1 MHYVSTGAVRAAI
14 AGRFGDNFFTVDLDE
29 AREAFE
35 SVPWVRHATVRR
47 IWLNTLRVRVEEQQ
61 PLALWNENQMINTW
75 GEAFTANTGELADD
89 MVLPHFTGPEGTE
102 SLVVQRYAELAR
114 WFAPL
119 DMHVRELVLNPR
131 YAWAVTLSNGMKLDL
146 GRDPGADAPDPHNLP
161 GALPFAAR
169 IQRFVQAWPV
179 VSSRLEGRTVTQADL
194 RYPTGFALALAPL
207 PPSMHHIPNRNLPRN
222 ANAMT
227 RDIKDLIVALDIG
240 TSKVVAVVA
249 EILPEGRFEVL
260 GLGQHESRGMRKGV
274 VVNIETTVN
283 SIQRALE
290 EAELM
295 ADCKIRDV
303 YAGIAGNHI
312 RSFNSSGMVAVRT
325 RSHRHRRRPRDRN
338 RQGGE
343 HSTDQQVLHVL
354 TQEFIVDGQEDIREP
369 IGMSG
374 LRLEVRVH
382 IVTGAVSAAQN
393 YRQVRAPLR
402 PGSAG
407 SDPAAPGLQP
417 GVPDRRRGRSWAWC
431 WSISAAAP
439 PTSPSS
445 PAARS
450 ATAVIPIAGDQI
462 TNDIAAMLRT
472 PTPDAE
478 EIKLRYGVA
487 KQVLARPDEAVE
499 VPGLGDRVRARSSA
513 RPWGGDRA
521 ARRGI
526 VHADP
531 AGGARLRLRGP
542 AGLGRGAH
550 RRFGAD
556 ARHDRTGRGR
566 VPQAGARGGTEYEG
580 SLADVMRNPRFSTVM
595 GLLQEAHAASAR
607 PQRWRRRPATSRPCW
622 RA

>member
-1 MHYVSTGAVRAAI
+1 MWNDARTINLIANTLAVLAVAAMLLAGVAWVAQRPYFTLAAIEIESMPETEMHYVSTGAVRAAI
-14 AGRFGDNFFTVDLDE
+14 AGRFGGNFFTVDLDE

-47 IWLNTLRVRVEEQQ
+47 IWPNTLRVRVEEQQ

-146 GRDPGADAPDPHNLP
+146 GRDPGADAPDPHGLP

-207 PPSMHHIPNRNLPRN
+207 RPSMHHIPNRNLPRN

-303 YAGIAGNHI
+303 YAGIAGSHI
-312 RSFNSSGMVAVRT
+312 RSFNSSGMVAVKDKEVTATDVARVIET
-325 RSHRHRRRPRDRN
+325 AKAVNIP
-338 RQGGE
+338 
-343 HSTDQQVLHVL
+343 TDQQVLHVL

-393 YRQVRAPLR
+393 IVKCVRRCGLEVQ
-402 PGSAG
+402 
-407 SDPAAPGLQP
+407 DLILQP
-417 GVPDRRRGRSWAWC
+417 LASSLACLTADEKELGVVLVDIGGGTTDVAIFTGGAIRH
-431 WSISAAAP
+431 
-439 PTSPSS
+439 
-445 PAARS
+445 
-450 ATAVIPIAGDQI
+450 TAVIPIAGDQI

-499 VPGLGDRVRARSSA
+499 VPAWAIAARARSSA
-513 RPWGGDRA
+513 RPWGR
-521 ARRGI
+521 
-526 VHADP
+526 
-531 AGGARLRLRGP
+531 
-542 AGLGRGAH
+542 
-550 RRFGAD
+550 
-556 ARHDRTGRGR
+556 
-566 VPQAGARGGTEYEG
+566 
-580 SLADVMRNPRFSTVM
+580 
-595 GLLQEAHAASAR
+595 
-607 PQRWRRRPATSRPCW
+607 
-622 RA
+622 